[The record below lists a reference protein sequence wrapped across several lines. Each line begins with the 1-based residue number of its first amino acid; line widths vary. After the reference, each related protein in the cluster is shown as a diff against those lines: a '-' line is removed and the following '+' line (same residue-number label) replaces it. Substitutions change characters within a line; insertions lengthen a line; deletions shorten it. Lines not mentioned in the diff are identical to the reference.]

1 MENKVNNQSNYT
13 IETYSDKVQRRNY
26 GKIKRTFDFPNYSDI
41 QTRSYDKFVKEDLEK
56 LVSSF
61 FPIISA
67 NEKFQLEFNG
77 LTISDPVRTEEEAE
91 LYSKSYE
98 SNVYIDI
105 SLKDNTTGEIH
116 KIKKSK
122 KSQQKGIFLSTLPR
136 MTKRGTFLI
145 NGIEKFVI
153 AQIVRSPGSY
163 ILKKTQL
170 KLNNSRRRILEGLIC
185 EVLPMK
191 GTMFSIFLQE
201 EKESKKNFIQVIL
214 RDVVGSQSVTF
225 PITVFLKGLGYTQEQ
240 ILNIF
245 NNEDLIV
252 NSLKNEMYNVDEI
265 FNMQEI
271 NLIIKDVQHAK
282 SVDELKVKINT
293 ADFKIRSAIFN
304 YLTLKK
310 QYDELKKSNKL
321 NDNLSTELKTKMN
334 YYANIVVIERA
345 AQSIVEGLNI
355 SQKSLDNLSQKIKN
369 QEDFCF
375 QTILW
380 SHFFSDLTFNI
391 SQAGRY
397 KINQKMS
404 LIERLYN
411 QTPTNDI
418 LDEQK
423 NVVIQKDAI
432 LLRNEVELIQN
443 EIKEGKLNLK
453 NDYKPL
459 FCPKKLADVV
469 INNHVEELKV
479 NIVDNEGNNKVLK
492 LLGTTSNDET
502 INLCMSD
509 ILAFISYVIS
519 LNYGVGD
526 FDEVDHLG
534 NKRLKLV
541 GELLRT
547 KLTVGMIRVDKFVRE
562 KLAIASSANGA
573 EEIEELD
580 EVSKT
585 DPKFNKQITVK
596 SVINTKPFQL
606 IMKEFF
612 NSYQLTQFIDQQNP
626 LSELTNKRR
635 ISAMGPGG
643 ISREDP
649 NLNIR
654 DVNYSHYGRICP
666 IETPEG
672 MNIGLIMS
680 LASYVRVDEN
690 GFLITPY
697 FVVQNGKIVYKEE
710 NNKKVPVMKWLDA
723 LHESDYVIANAST
736 PVNDE
741 GMITVQN
748 VMARFQAEQK
758 QFPVDKINLIDTNPN
773 QVVSVAASV
782 IPFLENDDANRA
794 LMGANMQ
801 RQATPLL
808 KPHAPSVGTGNEYK
822 IAHDSNLVIIAE
834 EDGTITEVDGNHIVL
849 KSLDEKR
856 TYNYKLIKYHKSNQN
871 TCFNQTPIVKLNE
884 VVKKDQI
891 IANGPAMQNG
901 ELALGQNPLVAF
913 TTFDGYNFED
923 AIVISERVV
932 NEDLFTSI
940 HIEERIIECLRTKNG
955 DEEITRDIPNV
966 SEDAKRYLDE
976 NGIILVGAEV
986 NEGDILVG
994 KISPKGKVEL
1004 STEEKLLQSI
1014 FGEKV
1019 KNVRDASLKVP
1030 YGGEGVVI
1038 AVHHFNGSDGEF
1050 GDDVLEVVK
1059 VLIAQK
1065 SKIQV
1070 GDKMSGRHGN
1080 KGIVSRI
1087 VKVEDMPH
1095 LEDGTP
1101 IDILLTPAGVP
1112 SRMNMGQVMELH
1124 TGISARKIGQ
1134 QKIIEIAFDDSIKDK
1149 AKAIEQVLGI
1159 AYEHAAILM
1168 QHATKYFK
1176 NKYKNLNDAL
1186 NNYIIDDLL
1195 IVFNAA
1201 GVSLDDLDYKVAT
1214 PVFSGIKMNDLV
1226 DIMNEA
1232 KLDPIKNLGKFPL
1245 IDGRTGEYFDAPI
1258 SVGVMYMLKLDHMVN
1273 DKIHARSVGPYSKI
1287 TQQPLGGKS
1296 QNGGQR
1302 FGEMEVWAL
1311 EAYGAA
1317 HNLREILTIKSDDV
1331 NGRNEAYNAIIKG
1344 KKIQNIGLPESFKL
1358 LVKQLQGLGM
1368 KLDGITKDN
1377 KEFDLNNLSSVLN
1390 PNQQI
1395 EEANQIME
1403 MDDSNAIN
1411 EDTGTFESDLII

>member
-77 LTISDPVRTEEEAE
+77 LIISDPVRTEEEAE

-321 NDNLSTELKTKMN
+321 NDNLSTELKTKIN

-411 QTPTNDI
+411 QTVTNDI

-562 KLAIASSANGA
+562 KLAIASSANGS

-741 GMITVQN
+741 GMITVEN

-834 EDGTITEVDGNHIVL
+834 EDGMITEVDGNHIVL

-884 VVKKDQI
+884 IVKKDQI

-955 DEEITRDIPNV
+955 DEEITRDIPNAP
-966 SEDAKRYLDE
+966 EELLKNLDAD
-976 NGIILVGAEV
+976 GIVRIGAEV
-986 NEGDILVG
+986 KPGDYLVG
-994 KISPKGKVEL
+994 KVTPKGETEL
-1004 STEEKLLQSI
+1004 TPEERLLRAI
-1014 FGEKV
+1014 FGEKARE
-1019 KNVRDASLKVP
+1019 VRDNSLKVP
-1030 YGGEGVVI
+1030 HGAGGIVVDVQVFSRKNHDELDTGV
-1038 AVHHFNGSDGEF
+1038 NQ
-1050 GDDVLEVVK
+1050 LVK
-1059 VLIAQK
+1059 VYIAK
-1065 SKIQV
+1065 KRKISV
-1070 GDKMSGRHGN
+1070 GDKMAGRHGN
-1080 KGIVSRI
+1080 KGCVSRI
-1087 VKVEDMPH
+1087 LPEEDMPFMANGQAVDVV
-1095 LEDGTP
+1095 LNP
-1101 IDILLTPAGVP
+1101 LGVP
-1112 SRMNMGQVMELH
+1112 SRMNIGQVLEVHL
-1124 TGISARKIGQ
+1124 GL
-1134 QKIIEIAFDDSIKDK
+1134 IAKT
-1149 AKAIEQVLGI
+1149 LGW
-1159 AYEHAAILM
+1159 
-1168 QHATKYFK
+1168 
-1176 NKYKNLNDAL
+1176 
-1186 NNYIIDDLL
+1186 
-1195 IVFNAA
+1195 
-1201 GVSLDDLDYKVAT
+1201 KVAT
-1214 PVFSGIKMNDLV
+1214 PNFNGCKESDIKEMLKEN
-1226 DIMNEA
+1226 
-1232 KLDPIKNLGKFPL
+1232 NLPENGKVQL
-1245 IDGRTGEYFDAPI
+1245 YDGRTGEAFGDKVT
-1258 SVGVMYMLKLDHMVN
+1258 VGVMYMIKLEHMSET
-1273 DKIHARSVGPYSKI
+1273 KIHARSIGSYALV
-1287 TQQPLGGKS
+1287 TRQPLGGKAMF
-1296 QNGGQR
+1296 GGQR

-1311 EAYGAA
+1311 EAYGAS
-1317 HNLREILTIKSDDV
+1317 HLLQKMITVKSDDV
-1331 NGRNEAYNAIIKG
+1331 QGRTKAYESIVKG
-1344 KKIQNIGLPESFKL
+1344 EPISEPGLPEGFKVIIKEFQGIGID
-1358 LVKQLQGLGM
+1358 VKIL
-1368 KLDGITKDN
+1368 TEDN
-1377 KEFDLNNLSSVLN
+1377 KELSVSEFAPEDEQVTRAVETTLQDIEIADDKQEIETDFEDNMDSTLDEDLFD
-1390 PNQQI
+1390 
-1395 EEANQIME
+1395 EELFDDE
-1403 MDDSNAIN
+1403 DMD
-1411 EDTGTFESDLII
+1411 

>member
-1 MENKVNNQSNYT
+1 MENKTKKAKFTVENYSNM
-13 IETYSDKVQRRNY
+13 VQRRNY
-26 GKIKRTFDFPNYSDI
+26 GKITRTFDFPNYSDI
-41 QTRSYDKFVKEDLEK
+41 QTKSYKKFIDVELEELVK
-56 LVSSF
+56 SF
-61 FPIISA
+61 FPIRSS
-67 NEKFQLEFNG
+67 NEKFELIFNG
-77 LTISDPVRTEEEAE
+77 LKITDPIRTERDAE

-105 SLKDNTTGEIH
+105 ALKDNVKGEII
-116 KIKKSK
+116 KVKKSK
-122 KSQQKGIFLSTLPR
+122 KGAPDGIFLSTLPR

-145 NGIEKFVI
+145 NGIEKFII

-191 GTMFSIFLQE
+191 GTMFSIYVSE
-201 EKESKKNFIQVIL
+201 EKNRNDNYIQIML
-214 RDVVGSQSVTF
+214 RDVVGSSSPTY
-225 PITVFLKGLGYTQEQ
+225 PITVFLKALGYTEEQ

-245 NNEDLIV
+245 GNEPLII
-252 NSLKNEMYNVDEI
+252 NSLKNEDFNEEKI
-265 FNMQEI
+265 FDTLNFNDIMKEVKKVSSEED
-271 NLIIKDVQHAK
+271 LKAK
-282 SVDELKVKINT
+282 VNT
-293 ADFKIRSAIFN
+293 ADFKLKSTFFRYWSLKTEYDKFLKQDKLDPTTKESMEVKLK
-304 YLTLKK
+304 YLT
-310 QYDELKKSNKL
+310 
-321 NDNLSTELKTKMN
+321 
-334 YYANIVVIERA
+334 NIIIIEWA
-345 AQSIVEGLNI
+345 AQTVVDGLGI
-355 SQKSLDNLSQKIKN
+355 SQKTLDNLASKIKN
-369 QEDFCF
+369 QEDYCF

-380 SHFFSDLTFNI
+380 SHFFNDASFNM

-397 KINQKMS
+397 KINQKMR
-404 LIERLYN
+404 LTERLYG
-411 QTPTNDI
+411 QTIATDLKNEAGE
-418 LDEQK
+418 LVVQK
-423 NVVIQKDAI
+423 NSI
-432 LLRNEVELIQN
+432 LLKNEVDRILKQIRNGE
-443 EIKEGKLNLK
+443 LNLK
-453 NDYKPL
+453 NNYKPL
-459 FCPKKLADVV
+459 FIPKNLPDTV
-469 INNHVEELKV
+469 INNHIEELSVAISDADGKDK
-479 NIVDNEGNNKVLK
+479 ILK
-492 LLGTTSNDET
+492 LIGTSSNDET
-502 INLCMSD
+502 INLSMSD
-509 ILAFISYVIS
+509 ILAFISYLIS

-541 GELLRT
+541 GELLKTR
-547 KLTVGMIRVDKFVRE
+547 LTVGMIRVEKFVRE
-562 KLAIASSANGA
+562 KLAIASSSNET
-573 EEIEELD
+573 EETEET
-580 EVSKT
+580 K
-585 DPKFNKQITVK
+585 NKQITVK

-606 IMKEFF
+606 MMKEFF

-649 NLNIR
+649 NLSIR

-680 LASYVRVDEN
+680 LASYVQVDEN

-697 FVVQNGKIVYKEE
+697 FVVENGKIVYKQNEKGE
-710 NNKKVPVMKWLDA
+710 LKPVIKWLDA
-723 LHESDYVIANAST
+723 LHEGEYVIANAST
-736 PVNDE
+736 PMDE
-741 GMITVQN
+741 TGKITAEN

-758 QFPVDKINLIDTNPN
+758 LFSVDKINLIDVNPN
-773 QVVSVAASV
+773 QVVSVAASA

-822 IAHDSNLVIIAE
+822 IAHDSSLVIIAE
-834 EDGTITEVDGNHIVL
+834 EDGVIQEVDGNHIVL
-849 KSLDEKR
+849 VSDTNK
-856 TYNYKLIKYHKSNQN
+856 TYRYDLIKYHKSNQN
-871 TCFNQTPIVKLNE
+871 TCFNQTPIVTINE
-884 VVKKDQI
+884 RVKKGQI
-891 IANGPAMQNG
+891 IVNGPAMQNG

-966 SEDAKRYLDE
+966 SDESKRYLDE

-1004 STEEKLLQSI
+1004 SVEEKLLQSI

-1038 AVHHFNGSDGEF
+1038 AVHHFDAKDGDF
-1050 GDDVLEVVK
+1050 GDDVIEVVK

-1134 QKIIEIAFDDSIKDK
+1134 RKLVEIAFSNSKEK
-1149 AKAIEQVLGI
+1149 GKEVQQMLGI
-1159 AYEHAAILM
+1159 PVEKADILM
-1168 QHATKYFK
+1168 EHATKYFTS
-1176 NKYKNLNDAL
+1176 KYQDLTTAL
-1186 NNYIIDDLL
+1186 KDFSIDDLL
-1195 IVFNAA
+1195 IIFSNA
-1201 GVSLDDLDYKVAT
+1201 GVSIDDLDFKVAT
-1214 PVFSGIKMNDLV
+1214 PVFSGIKMDDLK

-1232 KLDPIKNLGKFPL
+1232 GLEPGKNLGKFKL

-1344 KKIQNIGLPESFKL
+1344 RQIKNLGLPESFKL

-1368 KLDGITKDN
+1368 KLDGITKDGE
-1377 KEFDLNNLSSVLN
+1377 EFDLNALSSLSN
-1390 PNQQI
+1390 SNDRL
-1395 EEANQIME
+1395 EEANLI
-1403 MDDSNAIN
+1403 
-1411 EDTGTFESDLII
+1411 SDLDDEGKEVANNDVFENDFVI